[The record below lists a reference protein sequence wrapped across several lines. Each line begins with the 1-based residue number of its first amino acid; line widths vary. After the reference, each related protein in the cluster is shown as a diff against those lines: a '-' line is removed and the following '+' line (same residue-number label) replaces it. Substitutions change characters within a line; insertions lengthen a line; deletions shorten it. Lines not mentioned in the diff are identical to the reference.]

1 MAVLMER
8 TFNIH
13 EVDLDDLNVV
23 LQDVT
28 VSIRPMEVPV
38 SAPALSLID
47 PATRDPRRWWILLV
61 LIVALFGVSVDN
73 TILIIALPTLARDL
87 QATAADLQWM
97 VDAYILVFAG
107 FLLLSGALADRY
119 GRRLMLVLGLI
130 LFGVGS
136 LFAPFVTSADQ
147 LIALRAFMGLG
158 ASFMMPSTLS
168 IIADVFDSEERP
180 KAIAAWGSISAIGIV
195 AGPLLGGWLLDNF
208 DWPSVFLINVPFAI
222 IGVIATMAV
231 VPESRAPNRVS
242 LDIVGAVL
250 SVVGLVSLVYAIIEI
265 PARGWDDPSVIVASV
280 VAIVTL
286 AAFIVW
292 ERRTPAPML
301 DIGLF
306 RDQGFAAA
314 CLSVTLVFFALN
326 GALFF
331 LTQYMQGVQGLDA
344 FATGLRFIP
353 VAIGV
358 MLGAGISANAVRRLG
373 ARVVTSA
380 GLALMAVGLLGF
392 ALITVDSGDVFI
404 GVLLFVCSAGIGLA
418 MTPATDAIMGALP
431 PDQFGVGSAV
441 NDTTREIGGALG
453 IAILGSLFAASYS
466 GRLTPQVPASVPAD
480 VAHIITES
488 LAGAMAVAEQ
498 VGGAA
503 GAALVTAAQEAFVGA
518 MSLTTIAGSI
528 IAFAGVL
535 VAVLWMPDRPS
546 DHARLVAASGSA
558 GVGEPVVLT
567 GDREQGEQRRQ
578 HGGADA
584 QPDGALQ

>member
-1 MAVLMER
+1 MAGPRSPL
-8 TFNIH
+8 
-13 EVDLDDLNVV
+13 
-23 LQDVT
+23 
-28 VSIRPMEVPV
+28 
-38 SAPALSLID
+38 ALPD
-47 PATRDPRRWWILLV
+47 PAARDPRRWWILLV

-87 QATAADLQWM
+87 QASAADLQWM

-119 GRRLMLVLGLI
+119 GRRLMLVIGLV

-136 LFAPFVTSADQ
+136 LFAPLVTSADQ

-195 AGPLLGGWLLDNF
+195 AGPILGGWLLDHF
-208 DWPSVFLINVPFAI
+208 AWPAVFLVNVPFAI
-222 IGVIATMAV
+222 VGVIATMAV
-231 VPESRAPNRVS
+231 VPESRAPGRVS
-242 LDIVGAVL
+242 LDLVGAAL
-250 SVVGLVSLVYAIIEI
+250 SVVGLVALVYAIIEI
-265 PARGWDDPSVIVASV
+265 PARGWDDPSVMAAFVIAL
-280 VAIVTL
+280 VTL
-286 AAFIVW
+286 GAFVVW

-314 CLSVTLVFFALN
+314 CISVTLVFFALN

-344 FATGLRFIP
+344 LETGLRFIP

-380 GLALMAVGLLGF
+380 GLALMAVGLLAF
-392 ALITVDSGDVFI
+392 ALIKVDSGDLFI
-404 GVLLFVCSAGIGLA
+404 AILLFVCSAGIGLA

-453 IAILGSLFAASYS
+453 IAILGSLFAASYAD
-466 GRLTPQVPASVPAD
+466 RLRPQLPASVPEDMAR
-480 VAHIITES
+480 IITES
-488 LAGAMAVAEQ
+488 LAGALAVAEQ
-498 VGGAA
+498 VGGAM
-503 GAALVTAAQEAFVGA
+503 GQALVTAAQQAFVESMA
-518 MSLTTIAGSI
+518 LTTVVGSV
-528 IAFAGVL
+528 IAFGGVL
-535 VAVLWMPDRPS
+535 VAVIWMPHRPS
-546 DHARLVAASGSA
+546 DHVESVTAAESA
-558 GVGEPVVLT
+558 GALGGLRLAGDQEGGE
-567 GDREQGEQRRQ
+567 
-578 HGGADA
+578 
-584 QPDGALQ
+584 

>member
-1 MAVLMER
+1 M
-8 TFNIH
+8 
-13 EVDLDDLNVV
+13 
-23 LQDVT
+23 
-28 VSIRPMEVPV
+28 
-38 SAPALSLID
+38 SL
-47 PATRDPRRWWILLV
+47 
-61 LIVALFGVSVDN
+61 DN

-107 FLLLSGALADRY
+107 FLLLAGALADRF
-119 GRRLMLVLGLI
+119 GRRRLLVIGLI

-136 LFAPFVTSADQ
+136 ALAPLVQDADQ

-195 AGPLLGGWLLDNF
+195 AGPVIGGWLLDHF
-208 DWPSVFLINVPFAI
+208 AWPAVFVVNVPF
-222 IGVIATMAV
+222 VIVGILATRAV
-231 VPESRAPNRVS
+231 VPESRAPGRVS
-242 LDIVGAVL
+242 LDIVGAAL
-250 SVVGLVSLVYAIIEI
+250 SVVGLVSLVYAIIEV
-265 PARGWDDPSVIVASV
+265 PSRGWDDPAVSATLVIAT
-280 VAIVTL
+280 VTL
-286 AAFIVW
+286 TGFVIW
-292 ERRTPAPML
+292 ERRATAPML

-344 FATGLRFIP
+344 LGTGLRFIP

-358 MLGAGISANAVRRLG
+358 MFGSGVSAAATRRLG

-380 GLALMAVGLLGF
+380 GLALMAIGLAAF
-392 ALITVDSGDVFI
+392 AFLQVDSGDAFI
-404 GVLLFVCSAGIGLA
+404 ASLLFLCSAGIGLA
-418 MTPATDAIMGALP
+418 MTPATDTILGALP

-453 IAILGSLFAASYS
+453 VAILGSLFAGSYASQL
-466 GRLTPQVPASVPAD
+466 RPQLPSNVPED
-480 VAHIITES
+480 VARVVTES
-488 LAGAMAVAEQ
+488 LAGTLAVAEQ
-498 VGGAA
+498 VGGAM
-503 GAALVTAAQEAFVGA
+503 GQALVATAQEAFVSA
-518 MSLTTIAGSI
+518 MSLTTVVGAVIALM
-528 IAFAGVL
+528 GVL
-535 VAVLWMPDRPS
+535 VAVIWMPNRAADAVVPQAS
-546 DHARLVAASGSA
+546 HGSAVVVGDPVAAGDHHRGEHGRQRA
-558 GVGEPVVLT
+558 GG
-567 GDREQGEQRRQ
+567 
-578 HGGADA
+578 HA

>member
-1 MAVLMER
+1 MSGPR
-8 TFNIH
+8 I
-13 EVDLDDLNVV
+13 
-23 LQDVT
+23 
-28 VSIRPMEVPV
+28 PVP
-38 SAPALSLID
+38 AID
-47 PATRDPRRWWILLV
+47 PTARDPRRWWILLV
-61 LIVALFGVSVDN
+61 LILALFGVSVDN

-87 QATAADLQWM
+87 QASAADLQWM

-119 GRRLMLVLGLI
+119 GRRRMLVLGLI

-158 ASFMMPSTLS
+158 ASFMMPATLS

-195 AGPLLGGWLLDNF
+195 AGPLLGGWLLDHF
-208 DWPSVFLINVPFAI
+208 AWPSVFLINVPFAI
-222 IGVIATMAV
+222 VGIIATLAV
-231 VPESRAPNRVS
+231 VPESRAPGRVS

-250 SVVGLVSLVYAIIEI
+250 SVVGLVALVFAIIEI
-265 PARGWDDPSVIVASV
+265 PSRGWDDPSILVAF
-280 VAIVTL
+280 AIAAVTL
-286 AAFIVW
+286 GAFVVW
-292 ERRTPAPML
+292 ERRTSAPML

-344 FATGLRFIP
+344 FQTGLRFIP

-358 MLGAGISANAVRRLG
+358 MLGAGISASAVRRLG

-380 GLALMAVGLLGF
+380 GLALMAIGLLAF
-392 ALITVDSGDVFI
+392 ALIRVDSGDVFI
-404 GVLLFVCSAGIGLA
+404 ALLLFMCSAGIGLA

-441 NDTTREIGGALG
+441 NDTTREIGGAMG

-466 GRLTPQVPASVPAD
+466 DRLTPQLPANVPDD
-480 VAHIITES
+480 VARIVTQS

-498 VGGAA
+498 VGGVV
-503 GAALVTAAQEAFVGA
+503 GQALVTAAQDSFVAA
-518 MSLTTIAGSI
+518 MSVTTVIGAV
-528 IAFAGVL
+528 IAFGGVL
-535 VAVLWMPDRPS
+535 VAVVWMPRRPS
-546 DHARLVAASGSA
+546 DHAETVAVAVSA
-558 GVGEPVVLT
+558 GL
-567 GDREQGEQRRQ
+567 GDGPSLPGHHDGSEHRG
-578 HGGADA
+578 HGAGRDP
-584 QPDGALQ
+584 QPDGVFQ

>member
-1 MAVLMER
+1 MSGPR
-8 TFNIH
+8 
-13 EVDLDDLNVV
+13 
-23 LQDVT
+23 
-28 VSIRPMEVPV
+28 
-38 SAPALSLID
+38 APLPPID
-47 PATRDPRRWWILLV
+47 PAARDPRRWLILLV

-136 LFAPFVTSADQ
+136 VFAPFVTGADQ

-195 AGPLLGGWLLDNF
+195 AGPLLGGWLLDHF
-208 DWPSVFLINVPFAI
+208 AWPSVFLINVPFAI
-222 IGVIATMAV
+222 IGIIATMAV

-242 LDIVGAVL
+242 LDVVGALL
-250 SVVGLVSLVYAIIEI
+250 SVVGLVALVYAIIEI
-265 PARGWDDPSVIVASV
+265 PARGWDDPSVLVAAA
-280 VAIVTL
+280 VALVTL
-286 AAFIVW
+286 AAFVAW
-292 ERRTPAPML
+292 ERRIPAPML

-331 LTQYMQGVQGLDA
+331 LTQFMQGVQGLDA
-344 FATGLRFIP
+344 FETGLRFIP

-358 MLGAGISANAVRRLG
+358 MLGAGISATAVRRLG
-373 ARVVTSA
+373 ARIVTSA
-380 GLALMAVGLLGF
+380 GLALMALGLLAF
-392 ALITVDSGDVFI
+392 TLISVDSGDVFV
-404 GVLLFVCSAGIGLA
+404 GTLLFVCSAGIGLA

-441 NDTTREIGGALG
+441 NDTTREVGGALG
-453 IAILGSLFAASYS
+453 IAILGSLFAASYAD
-466 GRLTPQVPASVPAD
+466 RLRPQLPASVPQD
-480 VAHIITES
+480 VARIITES
-488 LAGAMAVAEQ
+488 LAGAMAVAEE
-498 VGGAA
+498 VGGAM
-503 GAALVTAAQEAFVGA
+503 GQALVAAAQQAFVEA
-518 MSLTTIAGSI
+518 MSMTTVVGAV
-528 IAFAGVL
+528 IAFGGVL
-535 VAVLWMPDRPS
+535 VAVIWMPHRPT
-546 DHARLVAASGSA
+546 DHARHLAAPDSA
-558 GVGEPVVLT
+558 RPNGTVLT
-567 GDREQGEQRRQ
+567 GDESRSEQR
-578 HGGADA
+578 GYGARTDA